1 MKKLVLD
8 TVYKYIFAVFFL
20 IVLYLGLSNEPG
32 MGNNFH
38 FLIGNFYY
46 VLLVFLAGKA
56 LVEFFVKKDEWKEL
70 FNLRLNYIWGFS
82 FSLLNL
88 MILFSMKGVELGEY
102 IDLALL
108 KLNSGVLFTA
118 FFSKVY
124 GYAGKTGMYV
134 IFIPL
139 FIFSSLVVFG
149 KIIGYIVRFF
159 IKLKK
164 SDFLKNYRA
173 NLIESRIKRR
183 EKKLNNALNKAQKKK
198 KKKFEK
204 LSKEI
209 DQEEIRPK
217 FNDSLEKE
225 DYEEYPEDE
234 NLAFDGESECAKESL
249 DESYELQESF
259 GEYQEL
265 SEEEAIYEEFSKGVE
280 EEALE
285 ETEEYEEVSLEQGK
299 LDFEEMVEEDI
310 EEIKEETELPE
321 ELEEEKKFEFD
332 EEEDEDNFQEE
343 SVEDEHIR
351 FEDEEYAKEEKVEE
365 VPKERGTFLLFH
377 LFGSKEKDERK
388 EKAKLLRRKR
398 KDEEK
403 QRKQDMKEKRKRLRD
418 ELRSRNLKSSL
429 PEEEVFDSVLDY
441 EYEDTFVENTESQPE
456 GFSED
461 DLKNIDYS
469 EISEGLELELS
480 VVEEGGRLYHLVG
493 IQSPKELS
501 ERLNLTLIK
510 ATQLAIRLNNLKIG
524 DKNDT
529 GIKEPQA

>member
-56 LVEFFVKKDEWKEL
+56 MVGFFVEKKEWKEL
-70 FNLRLNYIWGFS
+70 LDLRLNYIWVFS

-118 FFSKVY
+118 FFSKIY
-124 GYAGKTGMYV
+124 GYTGKIGMYV

-149 KIIGYIVRFF
+149 KIIGYMVRFF
-159 IKLKK
+159 IKFKK

-183 EKKLNNALNKAQKKK
+183 EKKLNYELNKAQKMK

-217 FNDSLEKE
+217 FNDILEKE
-225 DYEEYPEDE
+225 DHEEYMEE
-234 NLAFDGESECAKESL
+234 EKISFDVETELESRKEAL
-249 DESYELQESF
+249 DESYELQESQAVY
-259 GEYQEL
+259 EEL
-265 SEEEAIYEEFSKGVE
+265 SEEEADEFFGEREEIEEDPSEEIEDYENS
-280 EEALE
+280 
-285 ETEEYEEVSLEQGK
+285 SLEQEK
-299 LDFEEMVEEDI
+299 LEFEEIVEEDI
-310 EEIKEETELPE
+310 EEETETFE
-321 ELEEEKKFEFD
+321 NMVEANKEKFYEEKF
-332 EEEDEDNFQEE
+332 EEDEFQQEHFEE
-343 SVEDEHIR
+343 SSIR
-351 FEDEEYAKEEKVEE
+351 FEDEELVEE
-365 VPKERGTFLLFH
+365 NKGEPKEKGTFLLFH
-377 LFGSKEKDERK
+377 LFGVKEKDEKK
-388 EKAKLLRRKR
+388 EKARLLRKKR

-403 QRKQDMKEKRKRLRD
+403 QKKQEMKDKRKRLRE
-418 ELRSRNLKSSL
+418 ELRSRNLKITL
-429 PEEEVFDSVLDY
+429 PEEETYDNAIDYDY
-441 EYEDTFVENTESQPE
+441 EDSFAENTENQPK

-480 VVEEGGRLYHLVG
+480 VVQEGSILYHLVG